1 MQSKLS
7 IPFTFTVATFNILA
21 PIYKRLGFV
30 SRESK
35 YPELYLNRNIEVL
48 KVLSEVETPD
58 VICLQEFWLDKSL
71 LEQFN
76 LKYGEK
82 YDLYHRTRSY
92 QAEGICL
99 FINKKYKVEKVV
111 SFNHPYSGRPFLFT
125 FVNVSEGKQLII
137 STIHL
142 TFCDEQERIMEIE
155 VLIDTLK
162 EMVKNAAVCGII
174 LSGDFNSTRDSIVIQ
189 KLLAIG
195 LQSSFQVLHGTEP
208 TVTHRDH
215 RGEDSACD
223 FIFFQGIRGIEVKP
237 VVSQI
242 HPTDYSSETW
252 PEEYKA
258 SDHRMLST
266 EFYVH

>member
-142 TFCDEQERIMEIE
+142 TFCDEQ
-155 VLIDTLK
+155 D
-162 EMVKNAAVCGII
+162 
-174 LSGDFNSTRDSIVIQ
+174 LSNQNS
-189 KLLAIG
+189 
-195 LQSSFQVLHGTEP
+195 
-208 TVTHRDH
+208 
-215 RGEDSACD
+215 
-223 FIFFQGIRGIEVKP
+223 
-237 VVSQI
+237 
-242 HPTDYSSETW
+242 
-252 PEEYKA
+252 
-258 SDHRMLST
+258 
-266 EFYVH
+266 